1 MKIAVISANGR
12 TGRNFVTE
20 ALRAGH
26 MVKAGVHNQIE
37 ILEHI
42 NLQIVKCDA
51 LRSSDVNNLIKDCD
65 TVVSLIG
72 HGRRSPKKLQSQ
84 AIANVINA
92 MKNQNIA
99 RLISLT
105 GTAVRVDGDKI
116 TLIDRILNFS
126 ISIIDHNRIKDGKK
140 HAQLIMDSGLNWTI
154 VRVLKLTN
162 TSHIG
167 KYKLTK
173 NGPTKTFTSRK
184 LVARAILELIEK
196 NEFINH
202 LPMISRK

>member
-12 TGRNFVTE
+12 TGRNFVMA
-20 ALRAGH
+20 ALQAGH
-26 MVKAGVHNQIE
+26 TVKAGVHRQNE

-51 LRSSDVNNLIKDCD
+51 LSSREVNNLIKDCD

-72 HGRRSPKKLQSQ
+72 HGRRSPKNLQSQ
-84 AIANVINA
+84 TIANVMNA
-92 MKNQNIA
+92 MKDQNIA

-105 GTAVRVDGDKI
+105 GTAVRVAGDKI

-126 ISIIDHNRIKDGKK
+126 ISVIDHNRIKDGKK
-140 HAQLIMDSGLNWTI
+140 HAQLIMDSKLNWSI
-154 VRVLKLTN
+154 LRVLKLTN
-162 TSHIG
+162 SSHIG

-184 LVARAILELIEK
+184 LVSKALLELIEK

-202 LPMISRK
+202 LPMISKK